1 MTFGISEKNI
11 IVTGERGDMTLG
23 EGKEDDYVSLCYNQ
37 PIPNFIE
44 DGTDSIHIYK
54 EAENRYVV
62 EFWGFMSWSC
72 IVTREGIEELG
83 TTLLTDRE
91 PIPSWT
97 ISSDVDQLPDWIPPD
112 YHPPNPI
119 ECDGCGAEVTVTE
132 VLTPVFD
139 GEYDRCCPDC
149 WNGSR

>member
-72 IVTREGIEELG
+72 IVTSALH
-83 TTLLTDRE
+83 
-91 PIPSWT
+91 
-97 ISSDVDQLPDWIPPD
+97 V
-112 YHPPNPI
+112 
-119 ECDGCGAEVTVTE
+119 V
-132 VLTPVFD
+132 VLTLVPRERLREAV
-139 GEYDRCCPDC
+139 Y
-149 WNGSR
+149 